1 MKKRLFA
8 FLMALLL
15 LEALGGCASTS
26 ANDLAVGEIQSLFS
40 GQVAGA
46 VWFEDGETTVEEP
59 LTEEELSSVVDYL
72 SSIKDSAAS
81 TTQSTVAAA
90 YGIRLNMKDGTQ
102 WELTLGSSG
111 SKVNVWF
118 SEQDYTV
125 TIKCKDL
132 ANLLG
137 QHSNA

>member
-8 FLMALLL
+8 FLMTMLLAA
-15 LEALGGCASTS
+15 ALGGCGSTS
-26 ANDLAVGEIQSLFS
+26 ANDLAVGEIQSLNP
-40 GQVAGA
+40 GQVEEA
-46 VWFEDGETTVEEP
+46 VWYETGETTTEEP

-72 SSIKDSAAS
+72 SSIKGSAAN
-81 TTQSTVAAA
+81 TTQSTVVDVH
-90 YGIRLNMKDGTQ
+90 GIRLNMKDGTQ
-102 WELTLGSSG
+102 WQLTPGSSG

-132 ANLLG
+132 AELLG
-137 QHSNA
+137 QHTGA